1 MKQNYQLVME
11 KRISEL
17 KKLDTMPRLLIHSC
31 CAPCSSYVLESLS
44 EFFDITVF
52 YYNPNI
58 YPPEE
63 FEIRSIEQVRLAKEM
78 KLENNVDVVCAD
90 YDSISFYNAVKG
102 LENEPEGG
110 ARCEEC
116 FRLRLEKT
124 AEYAKN
130 NGFSLFTTT
139 LTISPLK
146 DSQLLNK
153 IGMEV
158 AKRFG
163 LEYLCS
169 DFKKKNGYK
178 RSCELSNEY
187 GLYRQDYCGCVF
199 SKNEK
204 APIER

>member
-1 MKQNYQLVME
+1 MKQNYQLAME

-63 FEIRSIEQVRLAKEM
+63 FEKRSIEQVRLAKEM

-153 IGMEV
+153 IGMDV

-178 RSCELSNEY
+178 RSIELSAEY
-187 GLYRQDYCGCVF
+187 DLYRQNYCGCVY
-199 SKNEK
+199 SKLEREK
-204 APIER
+204 IN